1 MTRKQLRNMLYREGL
16 NISIKAI
23 CTSSTLGYFGSNLLC
38 TFIKDVI
45 RLDFINFKFS
55 IFTILIFSFVLIGI
69 QVLVTELLVRNI
81 EKITYR
87 TLTFSV
93 RMYIKNS
100 HFLYKF

>member
-1 MTRKQLRNMLYREGL
+1 MLYREGL